1 MPGIEYLPASAI
13 TPKVGMALTQTTGQ
27 LALATGATAPTY
39 ISMCEKDGECTAGDI
54 IPVIRVGK
62 DMILETTFAAAAT
75 SIKLGDKVTL
85 LGRFQSR
92 AYQKQLPDGTVIGK
106 TAYEVSVGRLT
117 MADAAPQPAPF
128 VIHPEE
134 THTVE
139 TLVQPSTP
147 VQVNPFTTPTT

>member
-1 MPGIEYLPASAI
+1 MAFKIYSTDDNRVPGIEYLPASAI

-75 SIKLGDKVTL
+75 SIKRCT
-85 LGRFQSR
+85 RTACRSR
-92 AYQKQLPDGTVIGK
+92 PRPPTAWRRWCTWTAPPAAACAACASKNDERSTVNNG
-106 TAYEVSVGRLT
+106 
-117 MADAAPQPAPF
+117 
-128 VIHPEE
+128 
-134 THTVE
+134 
-139 TLVQPSTP
+139 
-147 VQVNPFTTPTT
+147 